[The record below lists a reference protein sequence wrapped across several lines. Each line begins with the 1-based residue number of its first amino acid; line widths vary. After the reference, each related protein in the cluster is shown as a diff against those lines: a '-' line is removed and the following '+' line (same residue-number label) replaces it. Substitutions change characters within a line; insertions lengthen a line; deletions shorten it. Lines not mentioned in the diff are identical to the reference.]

1 MDFVTHQREDC
12 IFQMAPFSSVMGLE
26 KGSVKGTQDLLP
38 IVLPQAALPKVTAKV
53 TQGSRGNPG

>member
-1 MDFVTHQREDC
+1 
-12 IFQMAPFSSVMGLE
+12 MGLE

-53 TQGSRGNPG
+53 TQGSQGNPG